1 MTNLKRNILPLFA
14 AAAAAALLLFGCA
27 SSETEVI
34 PLGDMDAEQEEA
46 AEQEIPA
53 EQEEEPP
60 VCCTGADV
68 TNNVTVVN
76 LLELAAAETKID
88 FAGDGKTYNSFGSDD
103 TNRALVNGL
112 LKDKINTKKEWTLS
126 LKFVGLTKLPGANES
141 TTITIEGLW
150 NDTDRKVSFEN
161 VKIEADKDGKVTLTF
176 AKDPYSFSFLSSKDN
191 QTHSFDLRYLHMSG
205 GVEGASGGIK
215 IVNGLA
221 GVIIPCAYLDS
232 DVNAYLKD
240 GDLGSLIG
248 EGKVP
253 MDTLKELVDFDLN
266 NDKTVDK
273 TTVENNPDGI
283 SAVFIVEASPAQ

>member
-1 MTNLKRNILPLFA
+1 MSNLKLNLLPLIA
-14 AAAAAALLLFGCA
+14 AAAAAAFFAMGCA

-60 VCCTGADV
+60 VCCTGAEI

-76 LLELAAAETKID
+76 LLELADAPTKID

-103 TNRALVNGL
+103 TNRAIVNAL
-112 LKDKINTKKEWTLS
+112 FKDKINTKKEWKLS
-126 LKFVGLTKLPGANES
+126 LKFVGLTKLPGAYES
-141 TTITIEGLW
+141 TTITLEGLW
-150 NDTDRKVSFEN
+150 NDTDRKVAFEN
-161 VKIEADKDGKVTLTF
+161 VKLEADKDGKVTLTF

-191 QTHSFDLRYLHMSG
+191 QTHSFDLRYLTMSG
-205 GVEGASGGIK
+205 TIEAANGGIK
-215 IVNGLA
+215 IVSGLA
-221 GVIIPCAYLDS
+221 GTIIPCAYLDG
-232 DVNAYLKD
+232 DVNAYLND
-240 GDLGSLIG
+240 GDLAKIIG

-266 NDKTVDK
+266 NDKNIDK

-283 SAVFIVEASPAQ
+283 SAVFNVEAAPAE